1 MNHADLIQRLSDLR
15 SDQEPEA
22 PRSLLDAAF
31 PDEWSSTETPRHRG
45 LASSRSGAIAAGLL
59 AASTLLAPILE
70 PSASSPRWSAH
81 LQATGRQ
88 IVHRI
93 AAGGLLANPDRSPS
107 TNPTPESRDD

>member
-45 LASSRSGAIAAGLL
+45 LASSRSGAIAPRTDPGAQRLL
-59 AASTLLAPILE
+59 PSLERAPAS
-70 PSASSPRWSAH
+70 
-81 LQATGRQ
+81 
-88 IVHRI
+88 HR
-93 AAGGLLANPDRSPS
+93 APDRAPHRGWRPAGEPGPKSFHEPDAGV
-107 TNPTPESRDD
+107 PR